1 MKFWRHLSVAAISCA
16 QILAIVIPSASFAAT
31 FTSWTQVATT
41 NSWKAVACSTNCE
54 TSYAA
59 ITSGLISKSID
70 GGATWNSLA
79 NSGSRAWTAVAT
91 SGDGVTVYASVSNGN
106 IYKSVDGGANWAV
119 LTNASTRAWLSLATN
134 LDGSIVAAGVTS
146 GSIWS
151 SINGGTS
158 WVEQTS
164 AGNTRTWVSID
175 LTDDGTTIVASGG
188 SGGGIWR
195 GTGTAGSWTWSNTTT
210 GKSATDSTNLSGQN
224 WYSVVTDSTGTK
236 IGATAGDLYFSNDS
250 GATWKHV
257 TSGNYYWISLTGS
270 ADLKTMIMVS
280 GDGANNTCVP
290 RLITTTD
297 YSTFTASQVG
307 TIWVP
312 YSAVV
317 IAKDASRAITSTAS
331 SYLYRSGDSYVPNAA
346 TSTTLSIAGNVQSIQ
361 KGVAVTITATISVP
375 GRVTFYANGKRIG
388 GCISKLGT
396 TSVTCSY
403 KPSVTGA
410 LKFKAA
416 LRPTGGSDL
425 PSTSS
430 DLALSVVRR
439 SGFR

>member
-1 MKFWRHLSVAAISCA
+1 MTSWQKSSVTATAFA
-16 QILAIVIPSASFAAT
+16 LLLAILFPSPSFAASFAT
-31 FTSWTQVATT
+31 WTQVGTT
-41 NSWKAVACSTNCE
+41 GSWKSVTCSTNCE

-59 ITSGLISKSID
+59 ISSGLISKSID
-70 GGATWNSLA
+70 GGATWSSLA

-91 SGDGVTVYASVSNGN
+91 SGDGSIVYATVSNGG
-106 IYKSVDGGANWAV
+106 IYKSVDGGSNWSV

-134 LDGSIVAAGVTS
+134 LDGSIIAAGVTS

-151 SINGGTS
+151 SIDGGAS

-164 AGNTRTWVSID
+164 IGVTRTWTSLD

-195 GTGTAGSWTWSNTTT
+195 GTGTAGSWTWSNITT
-210 GKSATDSTNLSGQN
+210 GKSATDSTSLTSQN

-257 TSGNYYWISLTGS
+257 TSGNYYWISLSGS

-312 YSAVV
+312 YSSVAV
-317 IAKDASRAITSTAS
+317 AKDASRAIASTAS
-331 SYLYRSGDSYVPNAA
+331 SYIYKAGDVYTPNMS
-346 TSTTLSIAGNVQSIQ
+346 TTTTLSIAGNVTSVE
-361 KGVAVTITATISVP
+361 KRRSVNITATVSSP
-375 GRVTFYANGKRIG
+375 GRVTFYSNGKKIG
-388 GCISKLGT
+388 NCIAVVA
-396 TSVTCSY
+396 TSTATCPFKASI
-403 KPSVTGA
+403 VGA
-410 LKFKAA
+410 LAIKAT
-416 LRPTGGSDL
+416 LRPSTAGYLS
-425 PSTSS
+425 STSTN
-430 DLALSVVRR
+430 LLIAAVNRTNLR
-439 SGFR
+439 